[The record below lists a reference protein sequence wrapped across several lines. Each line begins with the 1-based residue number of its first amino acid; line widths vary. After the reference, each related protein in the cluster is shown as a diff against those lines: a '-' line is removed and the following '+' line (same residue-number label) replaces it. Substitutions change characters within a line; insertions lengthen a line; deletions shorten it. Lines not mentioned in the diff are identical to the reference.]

1 MENKKVIVTNM
12 VNRRVGMT
20 LPDLHFKRTWEKKG
34 AKKPIDLEILEQA
47 IYDPGV
53 EYMFRQ
59 GILAI
64 DDMEVKKFLGLEPED
79 ATEPENI
86 IILTDAQ
93 RKRYLTVAPISEL
106 KEIMKSI
113 SYEQRLEMANYAI
126 ENNLDSV
133 DRAEV
138 IKSFTDID
146 VISAIR
152 IKRQEKEGV

>member
-20 LPDLHFKRTWEKKG
+20 LPDLHFKRNWEKKG

-113 SYEQRLEMANYAI
+113 SDEQRLEMANYAI
-126 ENNLDSV
+126 
-133 DRAEV
+133 
-138 IKSFTDID
+138 
-146 VISAIR
+146 
-152 IKRQEKEGV
+152 

>member
-20 LPDLHFKRTWEKKG
+20 LPDLHFKRTWEEKG

>member
-1 MENKKVIVTNM
+1 MKKHFAFILSFMLSATTFALVSCVNKDY
-12 VNRRVGMT
+12 
-20 LPDLHFKRTWEKKG
+20 DLS
-34 AKKPIDLEILEQA
+34 KPIDLEILEQA